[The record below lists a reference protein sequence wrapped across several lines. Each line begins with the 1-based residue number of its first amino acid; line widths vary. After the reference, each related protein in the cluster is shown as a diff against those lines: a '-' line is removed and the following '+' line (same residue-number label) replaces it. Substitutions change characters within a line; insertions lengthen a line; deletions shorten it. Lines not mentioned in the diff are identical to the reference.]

1 MSGETVSPVAP
12 EAGLY
17 PNRWAPLKEQN
28 IQLKQDLQA
37 KEEELTLYK
46 RKAASWKRVHVKKVK
61 TAAAHAHATR
71 KDFSDFVSFSDFKR
85 YEGGSLFQD
94 FYNGVKYNFAKF
106 VSNHLNSEFS
116 SRHLDNCASLAFLV
130 LYVISG
136 F

>member
-46 RKAASWKRVHVKKVK
+46 RKAASWKRVKKAK

-71 KDFSDFVSFSDFKR
+71 KDFCYSVSFSNLKR
-85 YEGGSLFQD
+85 YEGGSIFQD
-94 FYNGVKYNFAKF
+94 FYNGVKYSFAKF

-116 SRHLDNCASLAFLV
+116 SRHLDNCASFAFLV

>member
-46 RKAASWKRVHVKKVK
+46 RKAASWKRVKKAK

-71 KDFSDFVSFSDFKR
+71 KDFSYSVSFSNLKR
-85 YEGGSLFQD
+85 YEGGSIFQD

-116 SRHLDNCASLAFLV
+116 SRHLDNCASFAFLV

>member
-46 RKAASWKRVHVKKVK
+46 RKAASWKRVKKAK

-71 KDFSDFVSFSDFKR
+71 KDFSYSVSFSNLKR
-85 YEGGSLFQD
+85 YEGGSIFQD
-94 FYNGVKYNFAKF
+94 FYNGVKYSFAKF

-116 SRHLDNCASLAFLV
+116 SRHLDNCASFAFLV
-130 LYVISG
+130 FYVISG

>member
-1 MSGETVSPVAP
+1 MSGETVSPVTP

-46 RKAASWKRVHVKKVK
+46 RKAASWKRVKKAK

-71 KDFSDFVSFSDFKR
+71 KDFSYSVSFSNLKR
-85 YEGGSLFQD
+85 YEGGSIFQD
-94 FYNGVKYNFAKF
+94 FYNGVKYSFAKF

-116 SRHLDNCASLAFLV
+116 SRHLDNCASFAFLV

>member
-46 RKAASWKRVHVKKVK
+46 RKAASWKRVKKAK

-71 KDFSDFVSFSDFKR
+71 KDFSYSVSFSNLKR
-85 YEGGSLFQD
+85 YEGGSIFQD
-94 FYNGVKYNFAKF
+94 FYNGVKYSFAKF

-116 SRHLDNCASLAFLV
+116 SRHLDNCASFAFLV

>member
-46 RKAASWKRVHVKKVK
+46 RKAASWKRVKKAK

-71 KDFSDFVSFSDFKR
+71 KDFSYSVSFSNLKR
-85 YEGGSLFQD
+85 YEGGSIFQD